1 MGGSTAIVFDAS
13 AFLTKI
19 ENGKSTRAYR
29 NKQVVFSQGDAADAV
44 FFIQSG
50 KVKLTVVST
59 RGKEAVVGV
68 LERGSFFGE
77 GCLAAQ
83 TLRMATASA
92 IAPSCLIR
100 VGKKSM
106 VDLLH
111 SEPEFAESFTAYLL
125 SRNVRIEEDLVDQ
138 LFNSSEKRLARTL
151 LLLAHFGKESRPE
164 TVIPKVS
171 QETLAAMVGTTRSR
185 VSYFMNRFRKLCFIH
200 SNGGLQVHSALLTV
214 VLRD

>member
-44 FFIQSG
+44 FFIQTG

-77 GCLAAQ
+77 GCLAGQ
-83 TLRMATASA
+83 PLRRGRTEQV
-92 IAPSCLIR
+92 
-100 VGKKSM
+100 VGH
-106 VDLLH
+106 V
-111 SEPEFAESFTAYLL
+111 P
-125 SRNVRIEEDLVDQ
+125 RR
-138 LFNSSEKRLARTL
+138 RGPR
-151 LLLAHFGKESRPE
+151 
-164 TVIPKVS
+164 
-171 QETLAAMVGTTRSR
+171 TRS
-185 VSYFMNRFRKLCFIH
+185 
-200 SNGGLQVHSALLTV
+200 
-214 VLRD
+214 